1 MEAKK
6 THNLPSASW
15 RPRGAD
21 GVIQSKSEGV
31 IIGDSGVSTSLKLNV
46 KENEFTLLS
55 PFALFRPSTIWGMPT
70 PTGEDNL
77 LYLVYLFKCYSSP
90 ETPSPTY
97 PEIMFYQLSGHPLDQ
112 PSWYIKLT
120 ITGETY
126 SAFRG
131 HDPFSLGRNL
141 GSSTGALLME
151 LNWQL
156 PNGGLYDVGRDSR
169 LVGSP
174 SCMRCNE
181 SVPCYYVF
189 ISRNPKLSVKGGWT
203 PHQI

>member
-21 GVIQSKSEGV
+21 GVIQSNSEGV
-31 IIGDSGVSTSLKLNV
+31 RIGDSGVSTSLKLNV

-55 PFALFRPSTIWGMPT
+55 PFALFRPSTIWGMRT

-77 LYLVYLFKCYSSP
+77 LYPVYLFKCYSSP

-97 PEIMFYQLSGHPLDQ
+97 PEIMSYQLSGHPLD
-112 PSWYIKLT
+112 PSSWYIKLT

-126 SAFRG
+126 SAFWAMIHLAWAEIWVALQG
-131 HDPFSLGRNL
+131 HSWW
-141 GSSTGALLME
+141 
-151 LNWQL
+151 NWT
-156 PNGGLYDVGRDSR
+156 DSFP
-169 LVGSP
+169 VQVYT
-174 SCMRCNE
+174 M
-181 SVPCYYVF
+181 
-189 ISRNPKLSVKGGWT
+189 
-203 PHQI
+203 